1 MLVHKVLMAKQEAMA
16 ALVASFPLMVR
27 SDAPHRGSNQEAK
40 TVPIIP
46 ETLLCRL
53 RMRR

>member
-1 MLVHKVLMAKQEAMA
+1 MPVHKVLMAKQEAMA

-27 SDAPHRGSNQEAK
+27 GDAQHRVSNHEAK

-46 ETLLCRL
+46 
-53 RMRR
+53 